1 MTKYTPTPFGIR
13 IREAREAL
21 GLSQIEL
28 AQASSSAQT
37 TISQLE
43 TGRRRDMSA
52 SDVFALADALR
63 VDARW
68 LVTGDNMADRSTKKR
83 TNINLAA
90 GEISLAV
97 AALQSLRGLTLSQRV
112 GTNLD
117 EQDFFVLILDVVDRI
132 GQRLEVA
139 HNAIGEGLIGQFEY
153 PIEGHQVPREV
164 IYG

>member
-1 MTKYTPTPFGIR
+1 MAKTACNVVS
-13 IREAREAL
+13 E
-21 GLSQIEL
+21 QD
-28 AQASSSAQT
+28 T
-37 TISQLE
+37 TIPSPRKSMDL
-43 TGRRRDMSA
+43 
-52 SDVFALADALR
+52 
-63 VDARW
+63 
-68 LVTGDNMADRSTKKR
+68 
-83 TNINLAA
+83 NLAA

-112 GTNLD
+112 ETNLD